1 MKTNIN
7 TFNILMRNIIFL
19 FSVAFLILNLS
30 CNDSSNNDSGSKKNL
45 AASDSLMNDIMAD
58 HGTAMAKMN
67 KVSLVQGQIRHVI
80 DSIRKL
86 TGPEQKKSAP
96 LLHNLD
102 SMLTRLQLIET
113 RMNQWMDEFNM
124 DSLENNPSEQ
134 KKYLESERQKTSG
147 IKDDIISVLQNAD
160 SLLIKVVKQ

>member
-1 MKTNIN
+1 
-7 TFNILMRNIIFL
+7 MRKIIFL

-67 KVSLVQGQIRHVI
+67 KVSLAQGQIRYVI